1 MCLKNVFLLC
11 FNLLSTV
18 IEWGG
23 GWGFISHFPIN
34 WMLRSFKCIEISLSD
49 QTPGVSGPM
58 RAQLVLCSA
67 LIGPN
72 TNHIVGVILKTF
84 LFHLK

>member
-1 MCLKNVFLLC
+1 MYETFLVIVLPESENVSKKCFFLC

-49 QTPGVSGPM
+49 QTPRCGDP
-58 RAQLVLCSA
+58 L
-67 LIGPN
+67 
-72 TNHIVGVILKTF
+72 
-84 LFHLK
+84 